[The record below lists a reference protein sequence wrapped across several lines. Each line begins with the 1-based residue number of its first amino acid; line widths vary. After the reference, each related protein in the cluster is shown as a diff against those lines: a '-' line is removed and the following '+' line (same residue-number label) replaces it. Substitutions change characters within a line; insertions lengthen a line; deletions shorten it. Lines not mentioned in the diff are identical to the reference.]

1 MSSQES
7 QLNDFA
13 EADLNTALHASL
25 LVTST
30 SNKYGRLWRR
40 TLYIRIFI
48 SLTRTARTPTATLQS
63 EQLPHYTPLPTRTSS
78 AKSSCT
84 IDVASDNQEEDTVR
98 SEVRIKSDI
107 ARIVKDKDL
116 ESLREL
122 GGVDRVRSVLC
133 RRASEEGNTDNG
145 NHQVLENTNQVQG
158 RSLSYCFVNSCKRNS
173 YTISLLMTSALLSL
187 ATEMKQEGPKYGW
200 HDSAAILVAIIAII
214 SFSSVANF
222 WREREML
229 KLSEKKSELKFDVVR
244 CETPKIVAKSDIVV
258 GDTVCLK
265 MGDEVPADGLLL
277 NNGNETQ
284 DIFLLFGSK
293 VLFEG
298 EILMLVTS
306 VRNTKSVDMQNSVA
320 NNPEKNMPLESR
332 IERPISFFDKI
343 NLLISA
349 LVMLVV
355 LIRLLCKKDG
365 DNGGLPEI
373 KGKVSVDFLLKLM
386 ERIFLKPEGK
396 VSILTSLV
404 TVAIISMQ
412 HGVPLMVTISLKY
425 QMDKVVSN
433 KDADL
438 HDLSSCATMGLV
450 TVICVDAS
458 GGLMSKLME
467 VSRIRIGERDI
478 SNINEVTS
486 EINQAVLDK
495 LQQGVSVSVLAP
507 EFILSPVSN
516 SLVSWAETTWGVNR
530 ESLGENLT
538 ILQHSKQNLRGN
550 GNGVLVRKV
559 GDHEKDLHSHW
570 SGAASTIL
578 EMCSHYYDSDGD
590 YHGITNQ
597 KMKFGE
603 VIKEMEDSG
612 LEPIAL
618 AYRNTQAQA
627 LEQDGL
633 ILLALIGL
641 EHLRLEEAKKALEY
655 LRNDGIKIK
664 LVAGQDI
671 AAVSALACE
680 LGIQVPGEN
689 GVILEG
695 KEIQDLNSTAARS
708 KKLDEALVMGGFL
721 PDDKVL
727 MIRCLQD
734 EGHVVAF
741 FGASTVSDAAVRE
754 AADIVIDAKSQDPRY
769 ESSNISVERFSAI
782 TTIVRAGR
790 CQYRNIQKFIQ
801 LQLTASSSGLFITLI
816 TTMCTGQSPLTAI
829 ELIWVN
835 TIMCLLGG
843 LMMLMNLDI
852 KEDQHA
858 SQPNDPK
865 QSIISQEIWKD
876 IAIDVLYQAS
886 VSLIFLF
893 GGQVTDRTNQVR
905 KTMIFNIFMLCQ
917 FFNQLYVFGLVKRAI
932 FKMVLLRY
940 CLLVALGV
948 CLIMQFL
955 VIQYANSLADC
966 MRLNATQWVIC
977 IVVGAL
983 SWLIEWPLKKFL
995 TWIFNHFHPCT
1006 I

>member
-1 MSSQES
+1 MSSQP
-7 QLNDFA
+7 NDFA

-30 SNKYGRLWRR
+30 NKKYGRLWRR

-48 SLTRTARTPTATLQS
+48 SLTRTPRTPTATLQS

-84 IDVASDNQEEDTVR
+84 IDVAPDNEEEDTVR
-98 SEVRIKSDI
+98 SELRIKNDI

-116 ESLREL
+116 ESLRQL

-133 RRASEEGNTDNG
+133 HRASEEGNTDNG
-145 NHQVLENTNQVQG
+145 SHQVLENTNQG

-200 HDSAAILVAIIAII
+200 HDSAAILVTIIVII

-222 WREREML
+222 WRERKML
-229 KLSEKKSELKFDVVR
+229 KLTGKKM
-244 CETPKIVAKSDIVV
+244 
-258 GDTVCLK
+258 CLK

-298 EILMLVTS
+298 ATLVLVTS
-306 VRNTKSVDMQNSVA
+306 VRNTKSVDMQNSAA
-320 NNPEKNMPLESR
+320 NNPEKNMLLESR

-355 LIRLLCKKDG
+355 LIRLLCKNDG
-365 DNGGLPEI
+365 DNSGLPEI

-425 QMDKVVSN
+425 QTDKVVSN
-433 KDADL
+433 QVADL

-450 TVICVDAS
+450 TAICVDAS

-495 LQQGVSVSVLAP
+495 LQQGVSVSILAP

-516 SLVSWAETTWGVNR
+516 SLISWAETTWGVNR

-538 ILQHSKQNLRGN
+538 IVQHSRQNLRGN

-570 SGAASTIL
+570 SGEAATIL

-590 YHGITNQ
+590 YHGIKNQ

-618 AYRNTQAQA
+618 AYRNTQGQA

-641 EHLRLEEAKKALEY
+641 EHLRLEETKKALEH
-655 LRNDGIKIK
+655 LRNDGVKIK

-671 AAVSALACE
+671 AAVRALACE
-680 LGIQVPGEN
+680 LGIQIPDEN

-695 KEIQDLNSTAARS
+695 KEIQDLNSTARS
-708 KKLDEALVMGGFL
+708 KKLDEAQVMGGFL

-741 FGASTVSDAAVRE
+741 FGALTVSDAAVRE
-754 AADIVIDAKSQDPRY
+754 AADIVIDAKSQNRRY
-769 ESSNISVERFSAI
+769 DMERSNISVEGFGAI

-801 LQLTASSSGLFITLI
+801 LQVTASSSGLFITLI

-858 SQPNDPK
+858 SQPNAPK
-865 QSIISQEIWKD
+865 QSLISPEIWKD
-876 IAIDVLYQAS
+876 IAIDVMYQAS

-917 FFNQLYVFGLVKRAI
+917 FFNQLYVFGLVKRGI

-948 CLIMQFL
+948 CLIMQVL
-955 VIQYANSLADC
+955 VIQYANSLANC
-966 MRLNATQWVIC
+966 IRLNATQWVIC
-977 IVVGAL
+977 IVVGSL